1 VTDAPAEREGARRP
15 ETRTCCIAGCG
26 PAGAVLGL
34 LLTRAGVDVLVLEKH
49 EDFFRDFRGDTIHPS
64 TLDVIDELGLFDR
77 FQEVP
82 HERVPKLRAW
92 TDRGSV
98 EVADFS
104 GLGVDHPYIAMVPQ
118 WDFLDFL
125 TDAAAE
131 HPGFELRLGAEVID
145 LVRSGNAVRGVRYRS
160 AGGVHEVSAT
170 LTVAA
175 DGRHSDVRAEAGLDP
190 VRYGAPMD
198 VLWFRLSRRQS
209 DPPESFGRLSA
220 GRFMALINRSS
231 YWQIGYVIPKGT
243 DAELRRQS
251 IDVLRSSLRELLP
264 FLADRVDD
272 EPASW
277 DDVKTLEVQ
286 VDRLRR
292 WHLPGLLCIGDAAH
306 AMSPIGGVGINLAVQ
321 DAVAAANILA
331 PPLRDGTLD
340 ERALARVRWRRWL
353 PTALTQA
360 AQRLIQQRVLA
371 PVLQGGGGGRP
382 PRVLRALARSRL
394 LRRVPARLIGVGV
407 LPEHVRV
414 EAAPGQASSA
424 AGGSAGERGMVGSAG
439 A

>member
-131 HPGFELRLGAEVID
+131 HPASSCASGR
-145 LVRSGNAVRGVRYRS
+145 RSSTSFA
-160 AGGVHEVSAT
+160 AATPCAASAT
-170 LTVAA
+170 A
-175 DGRHSDVRAEAGLDP
+175 
-190 VRYGAPMD
+190 
-198 VLWFRLSRRQS
+198 
-209 DPPESFGRLSA
+209 
-220 GRFMALINRSS
+220 
-231 YWQIGYVIPKGT
+231 
-243 DAELRRQS
+243 
-251 IDVLRSSLRELLP
+251 
-264 FLADRVDD
+264 
-272 EPASW
+272 
-277 DDVKTLEVQ
+277 
-286 VDRLRR
+286 
-292 WHLPGLLCIGDAAH
+292 
-306 AMSPIGGVGINLAVQ
+306 
-321 DAVAAANILA
+321 
-331 PPLRDGTLD
+331 
-340 ERALARVRWRRWL
+340 ALAGCTRC
-353 PTALTQA
+353 P
-360 AQRLIQQRVLA
+360 
-371 PVLQGGGGGRP
+371 RP
-382 PRVLRALARSRL
+382 
-394 LRRVPARLIGVGV
+394 
-407 LPEHVRV
+407 
-414 EAAPGQASSA
+414 
-424 AGGSAGERGMVGSAG
+424 
-439 A
+439 